1 MSTQVI
7 RRRKRVLRARSL
19 VLGCAVAVA
28 AAIGS
33 LAWGGAA
40 GATSN
45 ADQITIA
52 VTGATATQD
61 VPFLAET
68 KGYFA
73 KRGLDVKVTLL
84 PSSQA
89 VAAVAAGQVQFIVG
103 AEPGGASITA
113 WSSANAASK
122 DKPVKLL
129 GYWQPKAGGI
139 VVVGRPGINTVAGLK
154 GKTLGVTS
162 PGGASAI
169 LLDLVLSRV
178 GHLKASDVKVVPLGT
193 LGAVVA
199 AFNTGNI
206 SAMSSTEPLTTQVL
220 QGAPGS
226 KVIFDEAKWSWVL
239 GGIAG
244 YMPWVKAHPG
254 QTVQVLAAINDAL
267 AAYHTSPA
275 DAEATIGKVGG
286 ITDEG
291 QLVSAY
297 KSSIPFITTK
307 VQPVSEAN
315 MRAVLHAMKQNGTPA
330 ANPNRW
336 KEMVDST
343 YALRAQK
350 IK

>member
-1 MSTQVI
+1 MSTRI
-7 RRRKRVLRARSL
+7 TWSRNDVLRTRFLA
-19 VLGCAVAVA
+19 LGCLVAVA
-28 AAIGS
+28 AVIGV
-33 LAWGGAA
+33 LDRPGAA
-40 GATSN
+40 RATRN
-45 ADQITIA
+45 ANQITIA
-52 VTGATATQD
+52 VTGATTTQD
-61 VPFLAET
+61 VPFYADA

-73 KRGLDVKVTLL
+73 KRGLDVNVELL

-89 VAAVAAGQVQFIVG
+89 VAAIATGQVQFIVG
-103 AEPGGASITA
+103 AEPGGASITD
-113 WSSANAASK
+113 WSSTYASNK
-122 DKPVKLL
+122 KKPVKLL

-139 VVVGRPGINTVAGLK
+139 VVVARPGIGSVAGLK

-178 GHLKASDVKVVPLGT
+178 GHLKASDVRIVPLGT

-220 QGAPGS
+220 NGAPGS
-226 KVIFDEAKWSWVL
+226 KVIYSEEKWNWVL

-244 YMPWVKAHPG
+244 YMPWVQAHPG

-267 AAYHTSPA
+267 KNYHASPA
-275 DAEATIGKVGG
+275 DAEGLIGKEGG
-286 ITDEG
+286 ITDSA
-291 QLVSAY
+291 QLVTAY
-297 KSSIPFITTK
+297 ESSIPFITTS
-307 VQPVSEAN
+307 VQPVPEAA

-330 ANPNRW
+330 ADPNRW
-336 KEMVDST
+336 KEEVDSA

-350 IK
+350 LK

>member
-1 MSTQVI
+1 MSTEVTA
-7 RRRKRVLRARSL
+7 RKQRALWARLL
-19 VLGCAVAVA
+19 VLGCAVAAV

-33 LAWGGAA
+33 LEWASAA
-40 GATSN
+40 GASKD

-61 VPFLAET
+61 VPFLADT

-73 KRGLDVKVTLL
+73 KRGLDVKVELL

-89 VAAVAAGQVQFIVG
+89 VTAVAAGQVQFIVG
-103 AEPGGASITA
+103 AEPGGASITD
-113 WSSANAASK
+113 WSSANASTK

-178 GHLKASDVKVVPLGT
+178 GHLTAKDVKVVPLGT

-206 SAMSSTEPLTTQVL
+206 SGMSSTEPLTTQVL
-220 QGAPGS
+220 EGAPGS
-226 KVIFDEAKWSWVL
+226 KVIFSEDKWNWVL

-244 YMPWVKAHPG
+244 YMPWVKGHPS

-267 AAYHTSPA
+267 ADYHTSPA
-275 DAEATIGKVGG
+275 DAEATIGKVGA
-286 ITDEG
+286 ITDQG

-297 KSSIPFITTK
+297 KSSIPFITRK
-307 VQPVSEAN
+307 VQPVTEAA

-336 KEMVDST
+336 QEMVDST
-343 YALRAQK
+343 YVLRAQK
-350 IK
+350 VK